1 MNGFSAGSAGVP
13 ANSAFMYAVGAA
25 VAFFIVLI
33 SSVFAITS
41 YRAALAAGIDKKK
54 IRAVMRSSAVFTLV
68 PSTAILLGLITMAG
82 GLGVPLS
89 WIRLSVIGAVQYEL
103 IAANAAASAA
113 GIEALLLNLLTPEVF
128 VSIIVVMTVCI
139 ISGPLFNLFFLKRYS
154 RGLQNMRQKDN
165 RWGKLVVAS
174 LFMGMICTFL
184 GNPVIAIRV
193 NPRTGIIS
201 LCVMIVSALV
211 SALCDFAVK
220 KYGLKNLEGFA
231 LPVSM
236 IAGMIFAVFAS

>member
-1 MNGFSAGSAGVP
+1 MNGLSEGGAGVP

-25 VAFFIVLI
+25 VALFIVLV
-33 SSVFAITS
+33 SLVFALSS

-54 IRAVMRSSAVFTLV
+54 IAAVIRSSAVFTLI

-113 GIEALLLNLLTPEVF
+113 GIEALLLKLLTPKVF

-139 ISGPLFNLFFLKRYS
+139 ISGPLFNLLFLKRYN
-154 RGLQNMRQKDN
+154 RGLQNMKQKDN

-174 LFMGMICTFL
+174 MFMGMICTFL
-184 GNPVIAIRV
+184 GNPVIALRI
-193 NPRTGIIS
+193 NPRTGLIS
-201 LCVMIVSALV
+201 IAVMLISAVV

-220 KYGLKNLEGFA
+220 KYGVKNLEGFA

-236 IAGMIFAVFAS
+236 IAGMIFAVFAA